1 MIKGLWLVIDM
12 GMKEVDVAHHKVMV
26 DKVICL
32 INSKLDI
39 NFVVGEVSSYIV
51 GPQESHLEVVKHIF
65 CYLERTIDFGISYC
79 KWNSNVINGFSYFD
93 RIDDFESGTSTS
105 GFISRLGLGPIYW
118 LSNHRSIVAL
128 T

>member
-1 MIKGLWLVIDM
+1 M

-39 NFVVGEVSSYIV
+39 SFVVGEVSSYMV

-65 CYLERTIDFGISYC
+65 CYLERTIDFGIIYC
-79 KWNSNVINGFSYFD
+79 KCHKWILIF
-93 RIDDFESGTSTS
+93 
-105 GFISRLGLGPIYW
+105 
-118 LSNHRSIVAL
+118 
-128 T
+128 